1 MLNAR
6 IHLDQNYS
14 LSGFPSNQTMQ
25 KSTQPTGEFSS
36 VCSRCCCRINS
47 HQMTKLSYICNNTTI
62 FFRCYV
68 VTQGSKII
76 KRGLATKE
84 GCDDNDGSLL
94 KNVLTA
100 LKQSLNDDSIT
111 KTCCSWSCCNYNST
125 TVALASAPTSINIS
139 SSGLVAIGNGSNPIY
154 LAHNLK
160 LILLLVMPIVLIY
173 IDFV

>member
-1 MLNAR
+1 MYVQGVA
-6 IHLDQNYS
+6 HKHS
-14 LSGFPSNQTMQ
+14 
-25 KSTQPTGEFSS
+25 
-36 VCSRCCCRINS
+36 
-47 HQMTKLSYICNNTTI
+47 MTKLSYICHNNTI
-62 FFRCYV
+62 YFRCFV

-125 TVALASAPTSINIS
+125 TVALASAPSSLNIS
-139 SSGLVAIGNGSNPIY
+139 SSGLVASGNEANPIY
-154 LAHNLK
+154 FVSNLQ
-160 LILLLVMPIVLIY
+160 LILLLVIPLILIY

>member
-6 IHLDQNYS
+6 IRLDRTYS
-14 LSGFPSNQTMQ
+14 LSGFRSNQTMQ
-25 KSTQPTGEFSS
+25 KSTLQTGKFSNVCLRFCCWINLITTQWQNYHKS
-36 VCSRCCCRINS
+36 VI
-47 HQMTKLSYICNNTTI
+47 TLSYL
-62 FFRCYV
+62 FRCYV

-84 GCDDNDGSLL
+84 GCDNDDGFLN
-94 KNVLTA
+94 NVLTA

-125 TVALASAPTSINIS
+125 TVALTSAPTSLNIS
-139 SSGLVAIGNGSNPIY
+139 STGLVYNDANPIY
-154 LAHNLK
+154 FAHNLQ
-160 LILLLVMPIVLIY
+160 LILLLVIPLVLIY

>member
-25 KSTQPTGEFSS
+25 KSTQPTGKFSN
-36 VCSRCCCRINS
+36 VCSRCCCRIK
-47 HQMTKLSYICNNTTI
+47 MTKLSYICNNTTI

-160 LILLLVMPIVLIY
+160 LILLLVIPIVLIY

>member
-6 IHLDQNYS
+6 IRLDRTYS
-14 LSGFPSNQTMQ
+14 LSGFLSNQTMQ
-25 KSTQPTGEFSS
+25 KSTLPTGKFSN
-36 VCSRCCCRINS
+36 VCSRCCCRIK
-47 HQMTKLSYICNNTTI
+47 MIKLSYICNNTTI

-84 GCDDNDGSLL
+84 GCDNDDGFLN
-94 KNVLTA
+94 NVLTA

-125 TVALASAPTSINIS
+125 TVALGSAPASLNIS
-139 SSGLVAIGNGSNPIY
+139 SSGLVAIGNEANLIY
-154 LAHNLK
+154 FAHNLQ
-160 LILLLVMPIVLIY
+160 LILLLVIPLVFIF